1 MPDSGGAERDDDKG
15 KESAGWETQTKREG
29 KALYKNEDKDQDED
43 EDEDEEE
50 EEEQDKNGEK
60 DKDEDEDED
69 EDRSSCLRNL

>member
-43 EDEDEEE
+43 EE